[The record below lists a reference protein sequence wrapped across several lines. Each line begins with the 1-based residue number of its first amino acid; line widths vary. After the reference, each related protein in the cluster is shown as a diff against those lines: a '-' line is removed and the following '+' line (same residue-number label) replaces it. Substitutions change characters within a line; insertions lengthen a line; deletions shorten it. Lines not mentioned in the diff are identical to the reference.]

1 MLFPS
6 VSSLLCRRC
15 REDGRGSRLL
25 SCSCAAVAGSV
36 SDGRGGRSW
45 LLGLRYGRFLVA
57 LMLVVGGEEMEN
69 KKEGKRGRE
78 NMGLGGGSPDSGG

>member
-1 MLFPS
+1 MLLLPGLFPT
-6 VSSLLCRRC
+6 
-15 REDGRGSRLL
+15 RG
-25 SCSCAAVAGSV
+25 
-36 SDGRGGRSW
+36 GGRSW

-78 NMGLGGGSPDSGG
+78 NMGLGGGSPEIGRAHV

>member
-1 MLFPS
+1 MLLLPGLFPT
-6 VSSLLCRRC
+6 
-15 REDGRGSRLL
+15 RG
-25 SCSCAAVAGSV
+25 
-36 SDGRGGRSW
+36 GGRSW

-78 NMGLGGGSPDSGG
+78 NMGLGGGSPDSGGKVEK

>member
-1 MLFPS
+1 MLLLPGLFPT
-6 VSSLLCRRC
+6 
-15 REDGRGSRLL
+15 RG
-25 SCSCAAVAGSV
+25 
-36 SDGRGGRSW
+36 GGRSW

-78 NMGLGGGSPDSGG
+78 NMGLGEGLEA